1 MEMLTP
7 EMIGIIVSGVVAG
20 FVLIIILVMVVVYCY
35 RAIDGSDDKAILR
48 KKTQMYYSDNGTMI
62 PESFYYGD
70 SVSSVG
76 TTARL
81 VPPYALPVVY
91 GSRVLY
97 PGEDFSATLEKTKR
111 KKGKPRSMRKE
122 EPILGYQDA
131 NLHNAAFV
139 NQLQPND
146 RTSEYSE
153 RERHMEFGDEQQN
166 SGDVFLRENNPVT
179 TDTPTAQ
186 PTEDEPVIVTYLEE
200 ETSRS
205 QETQAKSAQTN
216 SLSDTTPHSPPTQRA
231 ATAQASADADNGE
244 HTLSMTSGD
253 DSSEL
258 YHRRQREPPKGD
270 ISPPVKYVMADG
282 DGSVLY

>member
-111 KKGKPRSMRKE
+111 KK
-122 EPILGYQDA
+122 
-131 NLHNAAFV
+131 AFV